1 MESRSWDVD
10 DDDGGGCSCGC
21 GKCDFG
27 WLWSVEWLEVVEV
40 WWFRQLLLE
49 VVLLFRIGSWAGRGC
64 GAAAAEDA
72 AGVEEA
78 AAAVGAAAPA
88 EIPGSLLPSRSV
100 SSEPSV
106 WDAASLDTE
115 GTHCFRRLRLK
126 QELKNRDSILEGSA
140 AFGAAAIGKRQWK

>member
-1 MESRSWDVD
+1 
-10 DDDGGGCSCGC
+10 
-21 GKCDFG
+21 
-27 WLWSVEWLEVVEV
+27 LWSVEWLEVVEV
-40 WWFRQLLLE
+40 WWFRQLLLLE

-64 GAAAAEDA
+64 GAAAAAAAEDA
-72 AGVEEA
+72 AGVEEAA